1 MAERFTLGVISI
13 TFLLGLAV
21 LYGAYRTNGT
31 DSDLSPSLSSAD
43 SFNIIFRYGVGAKNE
58 LNTLKGTYT
67 KDMVNK
73 PPITTKLQLTQE
85 ELDSIYLKALEIDL
99 FNYPWT
105 IRTMPKGDII
115 GQITPYSTYYLE
127 AWNGTTKNAVVWN
140 DKYDTENEKYFDIKE
155 LVRLIIEIIL
165 SHPEYQK
172 LPEPTAGYA

>member
-21 LYGAYRTNGT
+21 LYGAYQTPCP
-31 DSDLSPSLSSAD
+31 DSD
-43 SFNIIFRYGVGAKNE
+43 FNLILKYGVGVKNE

-67 KDMVNK
+67 KDMVNR
-73 PPITTKLQLTQE
+73 PSVSTRLCLTRE
-85 ELDSIYLKALEIDL
+85 ELDVIHLKALEID
-99 FNYPWT
+99 FYNFP
-105 IRTMPKGDII
+105 RTMSAPPEGGVI
-115 GQITPYSTYYLE
+115 GEQTPYSTYYLE
-127 AWNGTTKNAVVWN
+127 IRDGITIKILKWSDRFTTTTESE
-140 DKYDTENEKYFDIKE
+140 KYDDIME